1 MDVSDGRP
9 NRTVGSTSSNSNELF
24 ICFNSRLSSSSS
36 SSMKMSSKS
45 ILSPGRA
52 RDPPSSLSTSV
63 SRRLRTNG
71 SMKGGQASPM
81 FPTGG
86 KKRGCAFEN
95 PEPSSPKVTCIGQ
108 VRVKTKKQGRKM
120 RTLSKRHNGEASFRK
135 IEQARDGICRNQS
148 QNQTCQASSSSQYQ
162 NQQQQGFLPQKNQ
175 RWVICEALRAF
186 GAEFSCLFPCKSS
199 CFSNSERVKEEK
211 TAAVEEDGEQGSCGA
226 MFARWLVG
234 LQDGEG
240 GGKGREIELVVG
252 GDEEERSRELITERL
267 VRNSR
272 RHVFDEIVIAEEM
285 CEAKGG
291 DDEQEEARVSV
302 CIPPKNAL
310 LLMRCR
316 SDPVKMEALANRF
329 WESPVANVE
338 HEDEMDC
345 KEQGIESEDE
355 PEDVPV
361 FVAKESRGEN
371 EHEIEQA
378 ERNRKTVFTEIL
390 DGEEEPLEAEVAV
403 PLPGNLQ
410 HEDEEEIPEEISQV
424 NADLQEEED
433 LEETEV
439 NQQEMEEEENAL
451 ISSNSPNE
459 EEESLDLGSTEN
471 EEENKASNPAS
482 TDEQEVQQYS
492 EAEEEVGVEKTA
504 TIDVEAEAALVIEA
518 KTEESDLEK
527 KIEQIPFE
535 EEEIVTHERSESESE
550 SEEETEQ
557 EVEDEGTK
565 SEEREAEMESQA
577 EEVVEVERERK
588 SDVVLPDCLLLMM
601 CEPKLSMEVSKETW
615 VCSTDFIRW
624 QPEKKQV
631 KVKPKNNGD
640 EGKKRVSVD
649 SERPPAQQHV
659 SQQQPPR
666 SSCSL
671 PATAAAVA
679 GMSMATMIE
688 QKLVNAVGY
697 EPFVLTRCK
706 SEPIRTAASKLVPDS
721 CFWKNRKLEPHRRS
735 AFGVGAAGVG
745 F

>member
-9 NRTVGSTSSNSNELF
+9 NRTVGSTNSNSNELF

-36 SSMKMSSKS
+36 ASMKISSKS

-52 RDPPSSLSTSV
+52 RDPPISLSTSL
-63 SRRLRTNG
+63 SRRFRTNG

-135 IEQARDGICRNQS
+135 IEQTRDGICRNQS
-148 QNQTCQASSSSQYQ
+148 QNQSCQASSSSQYQ
-162 NQQQQGFLPQKNQ
+162 HQQQQEFLPQKNQ

-211 TAAVEEDGEQGSCGA
+211 AAAVEEDGGQGSRGA
-226 MFARWLVG
+226 VFARWLVA

-252 GDEEERSRELITERL
+252 GDEEERSRELITERP

-272 RHVFDEIVIAEEM
+272 RHLFNEIVIAEEM
-285 CEAKGG
+285 CEAKGEEDG
-291 DDEQEEARVSV
+291 QEEARVSV

-338 HEDEMDC
+338 HEDEIDC
-345 KEQGIESEDE
+345 KEQDIESEDE
-355 PEDVPV
+355 PEDVSV
-361 FVAKESRGEN
+361 LVAKESRGEN
-371 EHEIEQA
+371 EHKIEQE

-390 DGEEEPLEAEVAV
+390 DEEEEPLEAEVPV
-403 PLPGNLQ
+403 SLPVRLQ
-410 HEDEEEIPEEISQV
+410 HEDEEEEEIPEEISQV
-424 NADLQEEED
+424 KADLQEEED

-439 NQQEMEEEENAL
+439 NQQVMEEEENAV
-451 ISSNSPNE
+451 ISSNCPNE
-459 EEESLDLGSTEN
+459 EEESVDLGSTEN
-471 EEENKASNPAS
+471 EEENKASNLAR

-504 TIDVEAEAALVIEA
+504 ILDVEAEAEAALVIEA
-518 KTEESDLEK
+518 KTEK
-527 KIEQIPFE
+527 IPFE
-535 EEEIVTHERSESESE
+535 EEEIVTHEKSESESE
-550 SEEETEQ
+550 SEEETQQ

-565 SEEREAEMESQA
+565 SEESEAEMESQA

-588 SDVVLPDCLLLMM
+588 SDVLPDCLLLMM

-624 QPEKKQV
+624 QQEKKQV

-640 EGKKRVSVD
+640 EDKRVSID
-649 SERPPAQQHV
+649 SDRPPTQQHV

-706 SEPIRTAASKLVPDS
+706 SEPMRTAASKLVPDS

>member
-36 SSMKMSSKS
+36 STMKMSSSKS

-52 RDPPSSLSTSV
+52 RDPPISLSTSL

-162 NQQQQGFLPQKNQ
+162 HQQQQEYLPQKNQ

-211 TAAVEEDGEQGSCGA
+211 AAAVEEDGGQGSCGA
-226 MFARWLVG
+226 VFARWLVA

-252 GDEEERSRELITERL
+252 GDEEERSRELITERP

-272 RHVFDEIVIAEEM
+272 RHVFDEIVITEEM
-285 CEAKGG
+285 CEAKVGE
-291 DDEQEEARVSV
+291 DEQEEARVSV

-316 SDPVKMEALANRF
+316 SDPIKMEALANRF

-338 HEDEMDC
+338 HEDEIDC
-345 KEQGIESEDE
+345 KEQDIESEDE

-361 FVAKESRGEN
+361 FVAKESLET
-371 EHEIEQA
+371 EQQIEQA
-378 ERNRKTVFTEIL
+378 ERDRKTVFAEIL
-390 DGEEEPLEAEVAV
+390 EEEEELSETEVPAQLPLH
-403 PLPGNLQ
+403 LQ
-410 HEDEEEIPEEISQV
+410 HEDEEEEEIPEEISQI
-424 NADLQEEED
+424 NADLQEDLEGTGVNQPVMEED
-433 LEETEV
+433 
-439 NQQEMEEEENAL
+439 ENAV
-451 ISSNSPNE
+451 ISSHSPNE
-459 EEESLDLGSTEN
+459 EEESVDLGSTEN
-471 EEENKASNPAS
+471 EDENKASNPAS

-504 TIDVEAEAALVIEA
+504 ILDVEAEAEAALVIEA

-535 EEEIVTHERSESESE
+535 EEEIVTHERSESKSE
-550 SEEETEQ
+550 SEEETQQ

-565 SEEREAEMESQA
+565 SKEREAEMESQA
-577 EEVVEVERERK
+577 TEVERERK
-588 SDVVLPDCLLLMM
+588 SDVVLPDCLLMMM

-640 EGKKRVSVD
+640 EGKKRVSID
-649 SERPPAQQHV
+649 SDRPPAQQHV
-659 SQQQPPR
+659 PQQQPRR

-706 SEPIRTAASKLVPDS
+706 SEPMRTAASKLVPDS